1 MKQAI
6 LSAPLQLDIFD
17 VPIPA
22 LEPGDCLLRVESALV
37 CGTDI
42 RIYEGTKKKNV
53 SYPTVMGH
61 EFSGTITESNGELPE
76 GLAIGDLVA
85 VYPLVPCGNCVACQR
100 GKANICRN
108 RVAFGYQLPGGFGE
122 YVRVPATAVQ
132 MGNMVKVNGVQ
143 PNSAA
148 VIEPLSCAYNGLKLI
163 DAPNAKALL
172 VTGCGP
178 LGLMHIRLAKALGV
192 DQIIAVDPSED
203 RLRVASA
210 SGAQLTLAPGDGVV
224 AAIRDFTDGAGVDAM
239 VVAVGRSDA
248 FEPYLDALAPGAK
261 VNLFAGF
268 PTGKDTLK
276 VSANEVHY
284 NEYSLVGSS
293 SCHLSDFEYVA
304 SLVADGTL
312 QVDDLVTTTLSI
324 DDTVGA
330 LEAAKAGR
338 DLRVGVSA
346 RLG

>member
-1 MKQAI
+1 M
-6 LSAPLQLDIFD
+6 LSAPLQMDIVE
-17 VPIPA
+17 VPLPE
-22 LEPGDCLLRVESALV
+22 LEPGDCLLQVESALV

-61 EFSGTITESNGELPE
+61 EFSGTVVRSNGDLPS
-76 GLAIGDLVA
+76 GLSIGDLVA
-85 VYPLVPCGNCVACQR
+85 VYPLVPCGDCVACLR

-108 RVAFGYQLPGGFGE
+108 RIAFGYQLPGGFAE
-122 YVRVPATAVQ
+122 YVRVPAAAVRA
-132 MGNMVKVNGVQ
+132 GNMVKVNGVK

-148 VIEPLSCAYNGLKLI
+148 VIEPLACAYNGLKLI

-192 DQIIAVDPSED
+192 EQIIAIDPSEE
-203 RLRVASA
+203 RLRVAA
-210 SGAQLTLAPGDGVV
+210 ESGAQLTLAPGEGTV
-224 AAIRDFTDGAGVDAM
+224 AAIRDFTNDAGVDAM
-239 VVAVGRSDA
+239 VVAVGRADA

-268 PTGKDTLK
+268 PTGKDTLQ
-276 VSANEVHY
+276 VPANEIHY

-293 SCHLSDFEYVA
+293 SCHLTDFEYVA
-304 SLVADGTL
+304 SLVAGGTL
-312 QVDDLVTTTLSI
+312 EVDDLVTTTLSI

-346 RLG
+346 RVS

>member
-1 MKQAI
+1 VKQAI
-6 LSAPLQLDIFD
+6 LSAPLQMDILD

-22 LEPGDCLLRVESALV
+22 LESGDCLLRVESALV

-61 EFSGTITESNGELPE
+61 EFSGTITESNGELPD
-76 GLAIGDLVA
+76 GLALGDLVA
-85 VYPLVPCGNCVACQR
+85 VYPLVPCGACVACLR

-108 RVAFGYQLPGGFGE
+108 RAAFGYQLPGGFAE
-122 YVRVPATAVQ
+122 YVRVPAAAVKA
-132 MGNMVKVNGVQ
+132 GNMVKVNGVK

-148 VIEPLSCAYNGLKLI
+148 IIEPLSCAYNGLKLI
-163 DAPNAKALL
+163 DASNARALL

-178 LGLMHIRLAKALGV
+178 LGLMHIRLAKAIGV
-192 DQIIAVDPSED
+192 QQIIAVDPSEE
-203 RLRVASA
+203 RLRVAEA
-210 SGAQLTLAPGDGVV
+210 SGAQLALAPGDGVV
-224 AAIRDFTDGAGVDAM
+224 DAIRDFTDGAGVDAM
-239 VVAVGRSDA
+239 VVAVGRADA

-268 PTGKDTLK
+268 PTGKDVLQ
-276 VSANEVHY
+276 VPANEVHY

-304 SLVADGTL
+304 GLVSDGTL
-312 QVDDLVTTTLSI
+312 AVDDLVTTTLGI

-330 LEAAKAGR
+330 LEAAKAGH

-346 RLG
+346 HVG

>member
-1 MKQAI
+1 
-6 LSAPLQLDIFD
+6 
-17 VPIPA
+17 
-22 LEPGDCLLRVESALV
+22 
-37 CGTDI
+37 
-42 RIYEGTKKKNV
+42 
-53 SYPTVMGH
+53 
-61 EFSGTITESNGELPE
+61 
-76 GLAIGDLVA
+76 
-85 VYPLVPCGNCVACQR
+85 
-100 GKANICRN
+100 
-108 RVAFGYQLPGGFGE
+108 
-122 YVRVPATAVQ
+122 
-132 MGNMVKVNGVQ
+132 
-143 PNSAA
+143 
-148 VIEPLSCAYNGLKLI
+148 
-163 DAPNAKALL
+163 
-172 VTGCGP
+172 
-178 LGLMHIRLAKALGV
+178 V

-239 VVAVGRSDA
+239 VVAVGRADA

-304 SLVADGTL
+304 SLVANGTL

-338 DLRVGVSA
+338 DLRIGVSA

>member
-1 MKQAI
+1 MKQAV
-6 LSAPLQLDIFD
+6 LSAPLQMDVID
-17 VPIPA
+17 VPVPE
-22 LEPGDCLLRVESALV
+22 LEAGDCLLRVESALV

-61 EFSGTITESNGELPE
+61 EFAGTITECNGELPE
-76 GLAIGDLVA
+76 GLSVGDLVA
-85 VYPLVPCGNCVACQR
+85 VYPLVSCGECVACTR

-108 RVAFGYQLPGGFGE
+108 RLAFGYQFPGGFAE
-122 YVRVPATAVQ
+122 YVRVPAAAVQ
-132 MGNMVKVNGVQ
+132 NMVKVNGIQ

-163 DAPNAKALL
+163 DAADAQALL

-178 LGLMHIRLAKALGV
+178 LGLMHIRLAKAIGV
-192 DQIIAVDPSED
+192 QQIIAVDPSEE
-203 RLRVASA
+203 RLKVAAA

-224 AAIRDFTDGAGVDAM
+224 ESIRDFTDGAGVDAM
-239 VVAVGRSDA
+239 VVAVGRADA
-248 FEPYLDALAPGAK
+248 FEPYLGALAPGAK

-268 PTGKDTLK
+268 PTGKDTLQL
-276 VSANEVHY
+276 SANEVHY
-284 NEYSLVGSS
+284 NEYVLVGSS
-293 SCHLSDFEYVA
+293 SCHLSDFQYVA

-312 QVDDLVTTTLSI
+312 EVEDLVTTTFSI

-330 LEAAKAGR
+330 IEAAKAGR
-338 DLRVGVSA
+338 DLRVGVAA
-346 RLG
+346 RIS

>member
-6 LSAPLQLDIFD
+6 LSAPMQMDIVD

-61 EFSGTITESNGELPE
+61 EFSGTIIESSGDLPD
-76 GLAIGDLVA
+76 GLAVGDLVA
-85 VYPLVPCGNCVACQR
+85 VYPLVPCGECVACTR

-108 RVAFGYQLPGGFGE
+108 RIAFGYQLPGGFGE
-122 YVRVPATAVQ
+122 YVRIPAAARQ
-132 MGNMVKVNGVQ
+132 NMVKVNGVD

-163 DAPNAKALL
+163 DAHNAKALL

-178 LGLMHIRLAKALGV
+178 LGLMHIRLAKAIGV
-192 DQIIAVDPSED
+192 QQIVAVDPSEE
-203 RLRVASA
+203 RLRVAAA
-210 SGAQLTLAPGDGVV
+210 SGAQLTLPPGDSVV
-224 AAIRDFTDGAGVDAM
+224 SAIRDFTGDAGVDAM
-239 VVAVGRSDA
+239 VVAVGRADA

-268 PTGKDTLK
+268 PTGKDTLQ
-276 VSANEVHY
+276 VAANEVHY

-293 SCHLSDFEYVA
+293 SCHLSDFQYVA

-312 QVDDLVTTTLSI
+312 KVDDLVTTTLSI

-346 RLG
+346 RIS

>member
-6 LSAPLQLDIFD
+6 LSAPLQMDIVD
-17 VPIPA
+17 VPVPA
-22 LEPGDCLLRVESALV
+22 LDPGDCLLRVESALV

-61 EFSGTITESNGELPE
+61 EFAGTITESNGDLPA
-76 GLAIGDLVA
+76 GLSIGDLVA
-85 VYPLVPCGNCVACQR
+85 VYPLVPCGHCVACQR

-122 YVRVPATAVQ
+122 YVRVPAAAVQ
-132 MGNMVKVNGVQ
+132 AGNLVKVNGVE

-148 VIEPLSCAYNGLKLI
+148 VIEPMSCAFNGLKLI

-178 LGLMHIRLAKALGV
+178 LGLMHIRLAKAIGV
-192 DQIIAVDPSED
+192 EQIIAVDPSEE
-203 RLRVASA
+203 RLRVAEA
-210 SGAQLTLAPGDGVV
+210 SGAQLTLAPGEDVV
-224 AAIRDFTDGAGVDAM
+224 TAIRDFTEGAGVDAM
-239 VVAVGRSDA
+239 VVAVGRADA
-248 FEPYLDALAPGAK
+248 FEPYLGALAPGAK

-268 PTGKDTLK
+268 PTGKDTLQ
-276 VSANEVHY
+276 VPANEVHY
-284 NEYSLVGSS
+284 NEYSLIGSS
-293 SCHLSDFEYVA
+293 SCHLSDFQYVA

-312 QVDDLVTTTLSI
+312 QVNDLVTSTLSI
-324 DDTVGA
+324 DDTVAA

-346 RLG
+346 RLN